1 MKKTASFLVAV
12 AALNLPLSHLAAS
25 RDAHQGF
32 LNLTALK
39 ALNFSTLNAA
49 EVVLDKVEVSA
60 DANAT
65 KEPGKLTR
73 ADMDMI
79 TSKNHGITDLLK
91 GNPNV
96 AFSAKNAKSV
106 RAGELAPQDISI
118 NGASYY
124 QNNFTLDGASI
135 NNDLDP
141 KKRTWNNHNNIWSDS
156 TIGSQAMSVDTDLL
170 GSVEVLDSA
179 VSARYGGFQG
189 GAVNAKTRDP
199 KSGFHGVLSYSYTG
213 GDWSKIYKDASAEQ
227 RYDDGDLADMS
238 DFKKRRYRV
247 GAEGYLTRNFGLL
260 LDYSRHRSVI
270 ENHYN
275 KKQINQNL
283 YSFPNDRQ
291 TNDNL
296 FVKGVWGVSDK
307 FTLKPS
313 FLYSRLDNYTS
324 AKRYLDSQLT
334 LKYGGYVATLEAQ
347 ADLEAVFLEQT
358 LSYSASQNSRD
369 YEHDTEYYGYKP
381 SNVKNWGTNP
391 SPNFGSG
398 IGGLNDFEQR
408 QNKLAYKFDASVKEF
423 EALGASHLV
432 KSGFEIARQ
441 SGSYEIPRT
450 RVSYG
455 TPKPLMSGTCIAG
468 DKTCVIDDSFAFQ
481 GAVGQYLS
489 KKTYYYA
496 VKTKAT
502 QTNLAFYLEDEMR
515 FGAFKFRPGLRIERN
530 GDNNDVN
537 LAPRLLAEYEFA
549 DKNFIGLGLNR
560 YYGRNFFAYKM
571 YNGVYRMYETCE
583 RSSYGGAYTC
593 GGLANNRRPIRELK
607 TPYDDEFSAYYRGD
621 VGNARLNLKYVRRQ
635 GRDEVAMK
643 YVREPLSG
651 YGNGYSIFTN
661 EGQSKRDI
669 VTLSAANIAP
679 IEIWG
684 VKNDFE
690 GSLSFTK
697 QSRSFEDYEDDE
709 MNDDVSYN
717 GKTIKK
723 SELPV
728 VDYHV
733 PFSAKFRHSA
743 KFSGFSVSNFINY
756 TSKTDALLGG
766 WNRTRGMYVYERQKL
781 PSYATWDMRI
791 GYERRLAGDF
801 RAFVNLDINNLLNK
815 KFIASNEGNYYEYGL
830 GRNFWLEAGMK
841 W

>member
-1 MKKTASFLVAV
+1 
-12 AALNLPLSHLAAS
+12 
-25 RDAHQGF
+25 
-32 LNLTALK
+32 
-39 ALNFSTLNAA
+39 
-49 EVVLDKVEVSA
+49 
-60 DANAT
+60 
-65 KEPGKLTR
+65 
-73 ADMDMI
+73 
-79 TSKNHGITDLLK
+79 
-91 GNPNV
+91 
-96 AFSAKNAKSV
+96 
-106 RAGELAPQDISI
+106 
-118 NGASYY
+118 
-124 QNNFTLDGASI
+124 
-135 NNDLDP
+135 
-141 KKRTWNNHNNIWSDS
+141 
-156 TIGSQAMSVDTDLL
+156 MSVDTDLL

-227 RYDDGDLADMS
+227 RYDDGNLADMS

-247 GAEGYLTRNFGLL
+247 GAEGYLTQNFGLL

-347 ADLEAVFLEQT
+347 ADLKGVFLEQT

-369 YEHDTEYYGYKP
+369 YEHDTEYYVYKP
-381 SNVKNWGTNP
+381 SNVKNWST
-391 SPNFGSG
+391 SGSAG
-398 IGGLNDFEQR
+398 IGGYNDFTQK
-408 QNKLAYKFDASVKEF
+408 QNTLSYKFDASMKEF
-423 EALGASHLV
+423 DAFSAVHLI
-432 KSGFEIARQ
+432 KSGFELTRQ
-441 SGSYEIPRT
+441 IGGYEIPKT
-450 RVSYG
+450 YVHNSASKSLTG
-455 TPKPLMSGTCIAG
+455 ACEPG
-468 DKTCVIDDSFAFQ
+468 DKTCVIDDSFASQ

-489 KKTYYYA
+489 RKIYYYA

-502 QTNLAFYLEDEMR
+502 QTDLALYLEDEMR

-549 DKNFIGLGLNR
+549 DKNFVGLGLNR

-571 YNGVYRMYETCE
+571 YNGIYKMSKTCT
-583 RSSYGGAYTC
+583 RGSYGAPYVC
-593 GGLANNRRPIRELK
+593 GDYDSDRYPIRELK

-643 YVREPLSG
+643 YVREPLPG
-651 YGNGYSIFTN
+651 YGNEYSIFTN

-669 VTLSAANIAP
+669 VTLSAVNIAP

-697 QSRSFEDYEDDE
+697 QSRSFTDYEDYK

-733 PFSAKFRHSA
+733 PFTAKFRHSA

-766 WNRTRGMYVYERQKL
+766 WNRTRRMYVYERQKL
-781 PSYATWDMRI
+781 PAYATWDMRI

-830 GRNFWLEAGMK
+830 GRNFWLEAGVK

>member
-1 MKKTASFLVAV
+1 M
-12 AALNLPLSHLAAS
+12 
-25 RDAHQGF
+25 
-32 LNLTALK
+32 
-39 ALNFSTLNAA
+39 
-49 EVVLDKVEVSA
+49 
-60 DANAT
+60 
-65 KEPGKLTR
+65 
-73 ADMDMI
+73 
-79 TSKNHGITDLLK
+79 
-91 GNPNV
+91 
-96 AFSAKNAKSV
+96 
-106 RAGELAPQDISI
+106 
-118 NGASYY
+118 
-124 QNNFTLDGASI
+124 
-135 NNDLDP
+135 
-141 KKRTWNNHNNIWSDS
+141 
-156 TIGSQAMSVDTDLL
+156 
-170 GSVEVLDSA
+170 
-179 VSARYGGFQG
+179 
-189 GAVNAKTRDP
+189 
-199 KSGFHGVLSYSYTG
+199 
-213 GDWSKIYKDASAEQ
+213 
-227 RYDDGDLADMS
+227 
-238 DFKKRRYRV
+238 
-247 GAEGYLTRNFGLL
+247 
-260 LDYSRHRSVI
+260 
-270 ENHYN
+270 
-275 KKQINQNL
+275 
-283 YSFPNDRQ
+283 
-291 TNDNL
+291 
-296 FVKGVWGVSDK
+296 SDK

-324 AKRYLDSQLT
+324 VKRYLDSQLT

-347 ADLEAVFLEQT
+347 ADLEGVFLEQT

-369 YEHDTEYYGYKP
+369 YEHDTEYYIYKS
-381 SNVKNWGTNP
+381 SNVKNWST
-391 SPNFGSG
+391 SGSAG
-398 IGGLNDFEQR
+398 IGGYNDFTQK
-408 QNKLAYKFDASVKEF
+408 QNTLSYKFDASMKEF
-423 EALGASHLV
+423 DAFSAVHLI
-432 KSGFEIARQ
+432 KSGFELTRQ
-441 SGSYEIPRT
+441 IGGYEIPKT
-450 RVSYG
+450 YVHNSA
-455 TPKPLMSGTCIAG
+455 PKSLTGACEPG
-468 DKTCVIDDSFAFQ
+468 DKTCVIDDSFASQ

-489 KKTYYYA
+489 KKIYYYA

-502 QTNLAFYLEDEMR
+502 QTNLALYLEDEMR

-549 DKNFIGLGLNR
+549 DKNFVGLGLNR

-571 YNGVYRMYETCE
+571 YNGIYKMNKTCT
-583 RSSYGGAYTC
+583 RGSYGAPYVC
-593 GGLANNRRPIRELK
+593 GDYDRDRYPIRELK

-635 GRDEVAMK
+635 GRDEVATK

-697 QSRSFEDYEDDE
+697 QSRSFTDYEDDE

-733 PFSAKFRHSA
+733 PFTAKFRHSA
-743 KFSGFSVSNFINY
+743 KFGGFSVSNFINY

-781 PSYATWDMRI
+781 PAYATWDMRI

>member
-1 MKKTASFLVAV
+1 
-12 AALNLPLSHLAAS
+12 
-25 RDAHQGF
+25 
-32 LNLTALK
+32 
-39 ALNFSTLNAA
+39 
-49 EVVLDKVEVSA
+49 
-60 DANAT
+60 
-65 KEPGKLTR
+65 
-73 ADMDMI
+73 
-79 TSKNHGITDLLK
+79 
-91 GNPNV
+91 
-96 AFSAKNAKSV
+96 
-106 RAGELAPQDISI
+106 
-118 NGASYY
+118 
-124 QNNFTLDGASI
+124 
-135 NNDLDP
+135 
-141 KKRTWNNHNNIWSDS
+141 
-156 TIGSQAMSVDTDLL
+156 
-170 GSVEVLDSA
+170 
-179 VSARYGGFQG
+179 
-189 GAVNAKTRDP
+189 
-199 KSGFHGVLSYSYTG
+199 
-213 GDWSKIYKDASAEQ
+213 
-227 RYDDGDLADMS
+227 MS

-247 GAEGYLTRNFGLL
+247 GAEGYLTQNFGLL

-275 KKQINQNL
+275 KKQIKQNL

-347 ADLEAVFLEQT
+347 ADLKGVFLEQT

-369 YEHDTEYYGYKP
+369 YEHDTEYYVYKP
-381 SNVKNWGTNP
+381 SNVKNWST
-391 SPNFGSG
+391 SGSAG
-398 IGGLNDFEQR
+398 IGGYNDFTQK
-408 QNKLAYKFDASVKEF
+408 QNTLSYKFDASMKEF
-423 EALGASHLV
+423 DAFSAVHLI
-432 KSGFEIARQ
+432 KSGFELTRQ
-441 SGSYEIPRT
+441 IGGYEIPKT
-450 RVSYG
+450 YVHNSI
-455 TPKPLMSGTCIAG
+455 PKSLTGACEPG
-468 DKTCVIDDSFAFQ
+468 DKTCVIDDSFASQ

-489 KKTYYYA
+489 KKIYYYA

-502 QTNLAFYLEDEMR
+502 QTNLALYLEDEMR

-549 DKNFIGLGLNR
+549 DKNFVGLGLNR

-571 YNGVYRMYETCE
+571 YNGIYKMSKTCT
-583 RSSYGGAYTC
+583 RGSYGAPYVC
-593 GGLANNRRPIRELK
+593 GDYDSDRYPIRGLK

-643 YVREPLSG
+643 YVREPLPG
-651 YGNGYSIFTN
+651 YGNGYYIFTN

-669 VTLSAANIAP
+669 VTLSAVNIAP

-697 QSRSFEDYEDDE
+697 QSRSFTDYEDYE

-733 PFSAKFRHSA
+733 PFTAKFRHSA

-781 PSYATWDMRI
+781 PAYATWDMRI

-830 GRNFWLEAGMK
+830 GRNFWLEAGVK

>member
-1 MKKTASFLVAV
+1 
-12 AALNLPLSHLAAS
+12 
-25 RDAHQGF
+25 
-32 LNLTALK
+32 
-39 ALNFSTLNAA
+39 
-49 EVVLDKVEVSA
+49 
-60 DANAT
+60 
-65 KEPGKLTR
+65 
-73 ADMDMI
+73 
-79 TSKNHGITDLLK
+79 
-91 GNPNV
+91 
-96 AFSAKNAKSV
+96 
-106 RAGELAPQDISI
+106 
-118 NGASYY
+118 
-124 QNNFTLDGASI
+124 
-135 NNDLDP
+135 
-141 KKRTWNNHNNIWSDS
+141 
-156 TIGSQAMSVDTDLL
+156 
-170 GSVEVLDSA
+170 
-179 VSARYGGFQG
+179 
-189 GAVNAKTRDP
+189 
-199 KSGFHGVLSYSYTG
+199 
-213 GDWSKIYKDASAEQ
+213 
-227 RYDDGDLADMS
+227 MS

-247 GAEGYLTRNFGLL
+247 GAEGYLTQNFGLL

-275 KKQINQNL
+275 KKQIKQNL

-347 ADLEAVFLEQT
+347 ADLKGVFLEQT

-369 YEHDTEYYGYKP
+369 YEHDTEYYVYKP
-381 SNVKNWGTNP
+381 SNVKNWST
-391 SPNFGSG
+391 SGSAG
-398 IGGLNDFEQR
+398 IGGYNDFTQK
-408 QNKLAYKFDASVKEF
+408 QNTLSYKFDASMKEF
-423 EALGASHLV
+423 DAFSAVHLI
-432 KSGFEIARQ
+432 KSGFELTRQ
-441 SGSYEIPRT
+441 IGGYEIPKT
-450 RVSYG
+450 YVHNSI
-455 TPKPLMSGTCIAG
+455 PKSLTGACEPG
-468 DKTCVIDDSFAFQ
+468 DKTCVIDDSFASQ

-489 KKTYYYA
+489 KKIYYYA

-502 QTNLAFYLEDEMR
+502 QTNLALYLEDEMR

-549 DKNFIGLGLNR
+549 DKNFVGLGLNR

-571 YNGVYRMYETCE
+571 YNGIYKMNKTCT
-583 RSSYGGAYTC
+583 RGSYGAPYVC
-593 GGLANNRRPIRELK
+593 GDYDSDRYPIRGLK

-643 YVREPLSG
+643 YVREPLPG
-651 YGNGYSIFTN
+651 YGNGYYIFTN

-669 VTLSAANIAP
+669 VTLSAVNIAP

-697 QSRSFEDYEDDE
+697 QSRSFTDYEDDE

-781 PSYATWDMRI
+781 PAYATWDMRI

>member
-1 MKKTASFLVAV
+1 MKKMASLLVAA
-12 AALNLPLSHLAAS
+12 AALNLPLSHLVAS

-49 EVVLDKVEVSA
+49 DVVLDKVEVSA
-60 DANAT
+60 DANVT

-73 ADMDMI
+73 ADMDLI

-106 RAGELAPQDISI
+106 RAGDLAPQDISI

-141 KKRTWNNHNNIWSDS
+141 KKRTRNNHNNIWSDS

-227 RYDDGDLADMS
+227 RYDDGNLADMS

-247 GAEGYLTRNFGLL
+247 GAEGYLTQNFGLL

-347 ADLEAVFLEQT
+347 ADLEGVFLEQT

-369 YEHDTEYYGYKP
+369 YEHDTEYYTYKS
-381 SNVKNWGTNP
+381 SNVKNWST
-391 SPNFGSG
+391 SGSAG
-398 IGGLNDFEQR
+398 IGGYNDFTQK
-408 QNKLAYKFDASVKEF
+408 QNTLSYKFDASMKEF
-423 EALGASHLV
+423 DAFSAVHLI
-432 KSGFEIARQ
+432 KSGFELTRQ
-441 SGSYEIPRT
+441 IGGYEIPKT
-450 RVSYG
+450 YVHNSI
-455 TPKPLMSGTCIAG
+455 PKSLTGACEPG
-468 DKTCVIDDSFAFQ
+468 DKTCVIDDSFASQ

-489 KKTYYYA
+489 KKIYYYA

-502 QTNLAFYLEDEMR
+502 QTNLALYLEDEMR

-549 DKNFIGLGLNR
+549 DKNFVGLVLNR

-571 YNGVYRMYETCE
+571 YNGIYKMSKTCT
-583 RSSYGGAYTC
+583 RGSYGAPYVC
-593 GGLANNRRPIRELK
+593 GDYDSDRYPIRELK

-643 YVREPLSG
+643 YVREPLPG
-651 YGNGYSIFTN
+651 YGNEYSIFTN

-669 VTLSAANIAP
+669 VTLSAVNIAP

-697 QSRSFEDYEDDE
+697 QSRSFDDYEDE
-709 MNDDVSYN
+709 GMNDDVSYN
-717 GKTIKK
+717 GKIIKK

-766 WNRTRGMYVYERQKL
+766 WNRTRRMYVYERQKL
-781 PSYATWDMRI
+781 PHT
-791 GYERRLAGDF
+791 RRGIC
-801 RAFVNLDINNLLNK
+801 V
-815 KFIASNEGNYYEYGL
+815 
-830 GRNFWLEAGMK
+830 
-841 W
+841 

>member
-1 MKKTASFLVAV
+1 MT
-12 AALNLPLSHLAAS
+12 
-25 RDAHQGF
+25 Q
-32 LNLTALK
+32 
-39 ALNFSTLNAA
+39 
-49 EVVLDKVEVSA
+49 
-60 DANAT
+60 
-65 KEPGKLTR
+65 
-73 ADMDMI
+73 
-79 TSKNHGITDLLK
+79 
-91 GNPNV
+91 
-96 AFSAKNAKSV
+96 
-106 RAGELAPQDISI
+106 
-118 NGASYY
+118 
-124 QNNFTLDGASI
+124 
-135 NNDLDP
+135 
-141 KKRTWNNHNNIWSDS
+141 
-156 TIGSQAMSVDTDLL
+156 
-170 GSVEVLDSA
+170 
-179 VSARYGGFQG
+179 
-189 GAVNAKTRDP
+189 
-199 KSGFHGVLSYSYTG
+199 
-213 GDWSKIYKDASAEQ
+213 
-227 RYDDGDLADMS
+227 
-238 DFKKRRYRV
+238 
-247 GAEGYLTRNFGLL
+247 NFGLL

-275 KKQINQNL
+275 KKQIKQNL

-347 ADLEAVFLEQT
+347 ADLKGVFLEQT

-369 YEHDTEYYGYKP
+369 YEHDTEYYVYKP
-381 SNVKNWGTNP
+381 SNVKNWST
-391 SPNFGSG
+391 SGSAG
-398 IGGLNDFEQR
+398 IGGYNDFTQK
-408 QNKLAYKFDASVKEF
+408 QNTLSYKFDASMKEF
-423 EALGASHLV
+423 DAFSAVHLI
-432 KSGFEIARQ
+432 KSGFELTRQ
-441 SGSYEIPRT
+441 IGGYEIPKT
-450 RVSYG
+450 YVHNSI
-455 TPKPLMSGTCIAG
+455 PKSLTGACEPG
-468 DKTCVIDDSFAFQ
+468 DKTCVIDDSFASQ

-489 KKTYYYA
+489 KKIYYYA

-502 QTNLAFYLEDEMR
+502 QTNLALYLEDEMR

-549 DKNFIGLGLNR
+549 DKNFVGLGLNR

-571 YNGVYRMYETCE
+571 YNGIYKMSKTCT
-583 RSSYGGAYTC
+583 RGSYGAPYVC
-593 GGLANNRRPIRELK
+593 GDYDSDRYPIRGLK

-643 YVREPLSG
+643 YVREPLPG
-651 YGNGYSIFTN
+651 YGNGYYIFTN

-669 VTLSAANIAP
+669 VTLSAVNIAP

-697 QSRSFEDYEDDE
+697 QSRSFTDYEDYE

-781 PSYATWDMRI
+781 PAYATWDMRI

-830 GRNFWLEAGMK
+830 GRNFWLEAGVK

>member
-1 MKKTASFLVAV
+1 
-12 AALNLPLSHLAAS
+12 
-25 RDAHQGF
+25 
-32 LNLTALK
+32 
-39 ALNFSTLNAA
+39 
-49 EVVLDKVEVSA
+49 
-60 DANAT
+60 
-65 KEPGKLTR
+65 
-73 ADMDMI
+73 
-79 TSKNHGITDLLK
+79 
-91 GNPNV
+91 
-96 AFSAKNAKSV
+96 
-106 RAGELAPQDISI
+106 
-118 NGASYY
+118 
-124 QNNFTLDGASI
+124 
-135 NNDLDP
+135 
-141 KKRTWNNHNNIWSDS
+141 
-156 TIGSQAMSVDTDLL
+156 
-170 GSVEVLDSA
+170 
-179 VSARYGGFQG
+179 
-189 GAVNAKTRDP
+189 
-199 KSGFHGVLSYSYTG
+199 
-213 GDWSKIYKDASAEQ
+213 
-227 RYDDGDLADMS
+227 MS

-247 GAEGYLTRNFGLL
+247 GAEGYLTQNFGLL

-275 KKQINQNL
+275 KKQIKQNL

-347 ADLEAVFLEQT
+347 ADLKGVFLEQT

-369 YEHDTEYYGYKP
+369 YEHDTEYYVYKP
-381 SNVKNWGTNP
+381 SNVKNWST
-391 SPNFGSG
+391 SGSAG
-398 IGGLNDFEQR
+398 IGGYNDFTQK
-408 QNKLAYKFDASVKEF
+408 QNTLSYKFDASMKEF
-423 EALGASHLV
+423 DAFSAVHLI
-432 KSGFEIARQ
+432 KSGFELTRQ
-441 SGSYEIPRT
+441 IGGYEIPKT
-450 RVSYG
+450 YVHNSI
-455 TPKPLMSGTCIAG
+455 PKSLTGACEPG
-468 DKTCVIDDSFAFQ
+468 DKTCVIDDSFASQ

-489 KKTYYYA
+489 KKIYYYA

-502 QTNLAFYLEDEMR
+502 QTNLALYLEDEMR

-549 DKNFIGLGLNR
+549 DKNFVGLGLNR

-571 YNGVYRMYETCE
+571 YNGIYKMSKTCT
-583 RSSYGGAYTC
+583 RGSYGAPYVC
-593 GGLANNRRPIRELK
+593 GDYDSDRYPIRGLK

-643 YVREPLSG
+643 YVREPLPG
-651 YGNGYSIFTN
+651 YGNGYYIFTN

-669 VTLSAANIAP
+669 VTLSAVNIAP

-697 QSRSFEDYEDDE
+697 QSRSFTDYEDYE

-781 PSYATWDMRI
+781 PAYATWDMRI

-830 GRNFWLEAGMK
+830 GRNFWLEAGVK

>member
-1 MKKTASFLVAV
+1 MKKTASILVTV
-12 AALNLPLSHLAAS
+12 AALNLPLSHWAAS
-25 RDAHQGF
+25 RDANQDSV
-32 LNLTALK
+32 NLTALK

-60 DANAT
+60 DANTT

-73 ADMDMI
+73 ADMDLI

-96 AFSAKNAKSV
+96 AFSTKNAKSV

-124 QNNFTLDGASI
+124 QNNFILDGASI

-141 KKRTWNNHNNIWSDS
+141 KKRTRNNHNNIWSDS

-199 KSGFHGVLSYSYTG
+199 RSGFHGVLSYSYTG
-213 GDWSKIYKDASAEQ
+213 GDWSKIYKDASAAQ

-247 GAEGYLTRNFGLL
+247 GAEGYLTQNFGLL

-347 ADLEAVFLEQT
+347 ADLEGVFLEQT

-369 YEHDTEYYGYKP
+369 YEHDTEYYSYKP
-381 SNVKNWGTNP
+381 SNVKNWST
-391 SPNFGSG
+391 SGSAG
-398 IGGLNDFEQR
+398 IGGYNDFTQK
-408 QNKLAYKFDASVKEF
+408 QNTLSYKFDASMKEF
-423 EALGASHLV
+423 DAFSAVHLI
-432 KSGFEIARQ
+432 KSGFELTRQ
-441 SGSYEIPRT
+441 IGGYEIPKT
-450 RVSYG
+450 YVHNSA
-455 TPKPLMSGTCIAG
+455 PKSLTGACEPG
-468 DKTCVIDDSFAFQ
+468 DKTCVIDDSFASQ

-489 KKTYYYA
+489 KKIYYYA

-502 QTNLAFYLEDEMR
+502 QTNLALYLEDEMR

-549 DKNFIGLGLNR
+549 DKNFVGLGLNR

-571 YNGVYRMYETCE
+571 YNGIYKMNKTCT
-583 RSSYGGAYTC
+583 RGSYGAPYVC
-593 GGLANNRRPIRELK
+593 GDYDRDRYPIRELK

-661 EGQSKRDI
+661 EGRSKRDI
-669 VTLSAANIAP
+669 VTLSAVNIAP

-717 GKTIKK
+717 GKIIKK

-728 VDYHV
+728 VDYHA

-766 WNRTRGMYVYERQKL
+766 WNGTRRMYVYERQKL
-781 PSYATWDMRI
+781 PAYATWDMRI

-830 GRNFWLEAGMK
+830 GRNFWLEAGVK

>member
-1 MKKTASFLVAV
+1 M
-12 AALNLPLSHLAAS
+12 
-25 RDAHQGF
+25 
-32 LNLTALK
+32 
-39 ALNFSTLNAA
+39 
-49 EVVLDKVEVSA
+49 
-60 DANAT
+60 
-65 KEPGKLTR
+65 
-73 ADMDMI
+73 
-79 TSKNHGITDLLK
+79 
-91 GNPNV
+91 
-96 AFSAKNAKSV
+96 
-106 RAGELAPQDISI
+106 
-118 NGASYY
+118 
-124 QNNFTLDGASI
+124 
-135 NNDLDP
+135 
-141 KKRTWNNHNNIWSDS
+141 
-156 TIGSQAMSVDTDLL
+156 
-170 GSVEVLDSA
+170 
-179 VSARYGGFQG
+179 
-189 GAVNAKTRDP
+189 
-199 KSGFHGVLSYSYTG
+199 
-213 GDWSKIYKDASAEQ
+213 
-227 RYDDGDLADMS
+227 
-238 DFKKRRYRV
+238 
-247 GAEGYLTRNFGLL
+247 
-260 LDYSRHRSVI
+260 
-270 ENHYN
+270 
-275 KKQINQNL
+275 
-283 YSFPNDRQ
+283 
-291 TNDNL
+291 
-296 FVKGVWGVSDK
+296 SDK

-347 ADLEAVFLEQT
+347 ADLEGVFLEQT

-369 YEHDTEYYGYKP
+369 YEHDTEYYSYKS
-381 SNVKNWGTNP
+381 SNVKNWST
-391 SPNFGSG
+391 SGSAG
-398 IGGLNDFEQR
+398 IGGYNDFTQK
-408 QNKLAYKFDASVKEF
+408 QNTLSYKFDASMKEF
-423 EALGASHLV
+423 DAFSAVHLI
-432 KSGFEIARQ
+432 KSGFELTRQ
-441 SGSYEIPRT
+441 IGGYEIPKT
-450 RVSYG
+450 YVHNSV
-455 TPKPLMSGTCIAG
+455 PKSLTGACEPG
-468 DKTCVIDDSFAFQ
+468 DKTCVIDDSFASQ

-489 KKTYYYA
+489 KKIYYYA

-502 QTNLAFYLEDEMR
+502 QTNLALYLEDEMR

-530 GDNNDVN
+530 GDNSDVN

-549 DKNFIGLGLNR
+549 DKNFVGLGLNR

-571 YNGVYRMYETCE
+571 YNGIYKMNKTCT
-583 RSSYGGAYTC
+583 RGSYGAPYVC
-593 GGLANNRRPIRELK
+593 GDYDRDRYPIRELK

-661 EGQSKRDI
+661 EGRSKRDI
-669 VTLSAANIAP
+669 VTLSAVNIAP

-697 QSRSFEDYEDDE
+697 QSRSFTDYEDYE

-728 VDYHV
+728 VDYHA

-766 WNRTRGMYVYERQKL
+766 WNGTRRMYVYERQKL
-781 PSYATWDMRI
+781 PAYATWDMRI

-830 GRNFWLEAGMK
+830 GRNFWLEAGVK

>member
-1 MKKTASFLVAV
+1 MKKTASFLVAA
-12 AALNLPLSHLAAS
+12 AALNLPLSHWAAS
-25 RDAHQGF
+25 RDANQDSV
-32 LNLTALK
+32 NLTALK
-39 ALNFSTLNAA
+39 ALNFSTLNAS

-73 ADMDMI
+73 ADMDLI

-141 KKRTWNNHNNIWSDS
+141 KKRTRNNHNNIWSDS

-199 KSGFHGVLSYSYTG
+199 RSGFHGVLSYSYTG

-227 RYDDGDLADMS
+227 RYDDGNLADMS

-247 GAEGYLTRNFGLL
+247 GAEGYLTQNFGLL

-334 LKYGGYVATLEAQ
+334 LKYGGYVAALEAQ
-347 ADLEAVFLEQT
+347 ADLEGVFLEQT

-369 YEHDTEYYGYKP
+369 YEHDTEYYIYKS
-381 SNVKNWGTNP
+381 SNVKNWST
-391 SPNFGSG
+391 SGSAG
-398 IGGLNDFEQR
+398 IGGYNDFTQK
-408 QNKLAYKFDASVKEF
+408 QNTLSYKFDASMKEF
-423 EALGASHLV
+423 DAFSAVHLI
-432 KSGFEIARQ
+432 KSGFELTRQ
-441 SGSYEIPRT
+441 IGGYEIPKT
-450 RVSYG
+450 YVHNSA
-455 TPKPLMSGTCIAG
+455 PKSLTGACEPG
-468 DKTCVIDDSFAFQ
+468 DKTCVIDDSFASQ

-489 KKTYYYA
+489 KKIYYYA

-502 QTNLAFYLEDEMR
+502 QTNLALYLEDEMR

-549 DKNFIGLGLNR
+549 DKNFVGLGLNR

-571 YNGVYRMYETCE
+571 YNGIYKMNKTCT
-583 RSSYGGAYTC
+583 RGSYGAPYVC
-593 GGLANNRRPIRELK
+593 GDYDRDRYPIRELK

-643 YVREPLSG
+643 YVREPLPG

-733 PFSAKFRHSA
+733 PFTAKFRHSA

-766 WNRTRGMYVYERQKL
+766 WNSTRRMYVYERQKL

>member
-1 MKKTASFLVAV
+1 
-12 AALNLPLSHLAAS
+12 
-25 RDAHQGF
+25 
-32 LNLTALK
+32 
-39 ALNFSTLNAA
+39 
-49 EVVLDKVEVSA
+49 
-60 DANAT
+60 
-65 KEPGKLTR
+65 
-73 ADMDMI
+73 
-79 TSKNHGITDLLK
+79 
-91 GNPNV
+91 
-96 AFSAKNAKSV
+96 
-106 RAGELAPQDISI
+106 
-118 NGASYY
+118 
-124 QNNFTLDGASI
+124 
-135 NNDLDP
+135 
-141 KKRTWNNHNNIWSDS
+141 
-156 TIGSQAMSVDTDLL
+156 
-170 GSVEVLDSA
+170 
-179 VSARYGGFQG
+179 
-189 GAVNAKTRDP
+189 
-199 KSGFHGVLSYSYTG
+199 
-213 GDWSKIYKDASAEQ
+213 
-227 RYDDGDLADMS
+227 MS

-247 GAEGYLTRNFGLL
+247 GAEGYLTQNFGLL

-275 KKQINQNL
+275 KKQIKQNL

-347 ADLEAVFLEQT
+347 ADLEGVFLEQT

-369 YEHDTEYYGYKP
+369 YEHDTEYYSYKP
-381 SNVKNWGTNP
+381 SNVKNWST
-391 SPNFGSG
+391 SGSAG
-398 IGGLNDFEQR
+398 IGGYNDFTQK
-408 QNKLAYKFDASVKEF
+408 QNTLSYKFDASMKEF
-423 EALGASHLV
+423 DAFSAVHLI
-432 KSGFEIARQ
+432 KSGFELTRQ
-441 SGSYEIPRT
+441 IGGYEIPKT
-450 RVSYG
+450 YVHNSV
-455 TPKPLMSGTCIAG
+455 PKSLTGACEPG
-468 DKTCVIDDSFAFQ
+468 DKTCVIDDSFASQ

-489 KKTYYYA
+489 KKIYYYA

-502 QTNLAFYLEDEMR
+502 QINLALYLEDEMR

-549 DKNFIGLGLNR
+549 DKNFVGLGLNR

-571 YNGVYRMYETCE
+571 YNGIYKMNKTCT
-583 RSSYGGAYTC
+583 RGSYGAPYVC
-593 GGLANNRRPIRELK
+593 GDYDRDRYPIRELK

-643 YVREPLSG
+643 YVREPLAG

-728 VDYHV
+728 VDYHA
-733 PFSAKFRHSA
+733 PFTAKFRHSA

-766 WNRTRGMYVYERQKL
+766 WNGTRRMYVYERQKL
-781 PSYATWDMRI
+781 PAYATWDMRI

-830 GRNFWLEAGMK
+830 GRNFWLEAGVK

>member
-1 MKKTASFLVAV
+1 MKKTASLFVAV

-25 RDAHQGF
+25 RDAHQGS

-39 ALNFSTLNAA
+39 ALNLSTLNAA

-73 ADMDMI
+73 ADMDLI

-141 KKRTWNNHNNIWSDS
+141 KKRTRNNHNNIWSDS

-247 GAEGYLTRNFGLL
+247 GAEGYLTQNFGLL

-347 ADLEAVFLEQT
+347 ADLEGVFLEQT

-369 YEHDTEYYGYKP
+369 YEHDTEYYTYKS
-381 SNVKNWGTNP
+381 SNVKNWST
-391 SPNFGSG
+391 SGSAG
-398 IGGLNDFEQR
+398 IGGYNDFTQK
-408 QNKLAYKFDASVKEF
+408 QNTLSYKFDASMKEF
-423 EALGASHLV
+423 DAFSAVHLI
-432 KSGFEIARQ
+432 KSGFELTRQ
-441 SGSYEIPRT
+441 IGGYEIPKT
-450 RVSYG
+450 YVHNSI
-455 TPKPLMSGTCIAG
+455 PKSLTGACEPG
-468 DKTCVIDDSFAFQ
+468 DKTCVIDDSFASQ

-489 KKTYYYA
+489 KKIYYYA

-502 QTNLAFYLEDEMR
+502 QTNLALYLEDEMR

-549 DKNFIGLGLNR
+549 DKNFVGLGLNR

-571 YNGVYRMYETCE
+571 YNGIYKMSKTCT
-583 RSSYGGAYTC
+583 RGSYGAPYVC
-593 GGLANNRRPIRELK
+593 GDYDSDRYPIRGLK

-643 YVREPLSG
+643 YVREPLAG

-697 QSRSFEDYEDDE
+697 QSRSFMDYE
-709 MNDDVSYN
+709 
-717 GKTIKK
+717 
-723 SELPV
+723 
-728 VDYHV
+728 
-733 PFSAKFRHSA
+733 
-743 KFSGFSVSNFINY
+743 
-756 TSKTDALLGG
+756 
-766 WNRTRGMYVYERQKL
+766 
-781 PSYATWDMRI
+781 
-791 GYERRLAGDF
+791 ERRD
-801 RAFVNLDINNLLNK
+801 
-815 KFIASNEGNYYEYGL
+815 E
-830 GRNFWLEAGMK
+830 
-841 W
+841 

>member
-1 MKKTASFLVAV
+1 MKKTASLLVAA
-12 AALNLPLSHLAAS
+12 AALNLPLSHWATS
-25 RDAHQGF
+25 RDANQDSV
-32 LNLTALK
+32 NLTALK
-39 ALNFSTLNAA
+39 VLNFSTLNAA

-73 ADMDMI
+73 ADMDLI
-79 TSKNHGITDLLK
+79 TSKNHGITELLK

-106 RAGELAPQDISI
+106 RAGDLAPQDISI

-141 KKRTWNNHNNIWSDS
+141 IKRTRNNHNSIWSDS
-156 TIGSQAMSVDTDLL
+156 TIGSQAMSVDADLL

-227 RYDDGDLADMS
+227 RYDDGNLADMS

-347 ADLEAVFLEQT
+347 ADLEGVFLEQT

-369 YEHDTEYYGYKP
+369 YEHDTEYYSYKS
-381 SNVKNWGTNP
+381 SNVKNWST
-391 SPNFGSG
+391 SGSAG
-398 IGGLNDFEQR
+398 IGGYNDFTQK
-408 QNKLAYKFDASVKEF
+408 QNTLSYKFDASMKEF
-423 EALGASHLV
+423 DAFSAVHLI
-432 KSGFEIARQ
+432 KSGFELTRQ
-441 SGSYEIPRT
+441 IGGYEIPKT
-450 RVSYG
+450 YVHNSV
-455 TPKPLMSGTCIAG
+455 PKSLTGACEPG
-468 DKTCVIDDSFAFQ
+468 DKTCVIDDSFASQ

-489 KKTYYYA
+489 KKIYYYA

-502 QTNLAFYLEDEMR
+502 QTNLALYLEDEMR

-549 DKNFIGLGLNR
+549 DKNFVGLGLNR

-571 YNGVYRMYETCE
+571 YNGIYKMNKTCT
-583 RSSYGGAYTC
+583 RGSYGAPYVC
-593 GGLANNRRPIRELK
+593 GDYDRDRYPIRELK

-643 YVREPLSG
+643 YVREPLAG

-728 VDYHV
+728 VDYHA
-733 PFSAKFRHSA
+733 PFTAKFRHSA

-766 WNRTRGMYVYERQKL
+766 WNRTRGIYVYERQKL

>member
-1 MKKTASFLVAV
+1 M
-12 AALNLPLSHLAAS
+12 
-25 RDAHQGF
+25 
-32 LNLTALK
+32 
-39 ALNFSTLNAA
+39 
-49 EVVLDKVEVSA
+49 
-60 DANAT
+60 
-65 KEPGKLTR
+65 
-73 ADMDMI
+73 
-79 TSKNHGITDLLK
+79 
-91 GNPNV
+91 
-96 AFSAKNAKSV
+96 
-106 RAGELAPQDISI
+106 
-118 NGASYY
+118 
-124 QNNFTLDGASI
+124 
-135 NNDLDP
+135 
-141 KKRTWNNHNNIWSDS
+141 
-156 TIGSQAMSVDTDLL
+156 
-170 GSVEVLDSA
+170 
-179 VSARYGGFQG
+179 
-189 GAVNAKTRDP
+189 
-199 KSGFHGVLSYSYTG
+199 
-213 GDWSKIYKDASAEQ
+213 
-227 RYDDGDLADMS
+227 
-238 DFKKRRYRV
+238 
-247 GAEGYLTRNFGLL
+247 
-260 LDYSRHRSVI
+260 
-270 ENHYN
+270 
-275 KKQINQNL
+275 
-283 YSFPNDRQ
+283 
-291 TNDNL
+291 
-296 FVKGVWGVSDK
+296 SDK

-347 ADLEAVFLEQT
+347 ADLEGVFLEQT
-358 LSYSASQNSRD
+358 LSCSASQNSRD
-369 YEHDTEYYGYKP
+369 YEHDTEYYSYKP
-381 SNVKNWGTNP
+381 SNVKNWST
-391 SPNFGSG
+391 SGSAG
-398 IGGLNDFEQR
+398 IGGYNDFTQK
-408 QNKLAYKFDASVKEF
+408 QNTLSYKFDASMKEF
-423 EALGASHLV
+423 DAFSAVHLI
-432 KSGFEIARQ
+432 KSGFELTRQ
-441 SGSYEIPRT
+441 IGGYEIPKT
-450 RVSYG
+450 YVHNSV
-455 TPKPLMSGTCIAG
+455 PKSLTGACEPG
-468 DKTCVIDDSFAFQ
+468 DKTCVIDDSFASQ

-502 QTNLAFYLEDEMR
+502 QTNLALYLEDEMR

-635 GRDEVAMK
+635 GRDEVATK

-717 GKTIKK
+717 GKIIKK

-766 WNRTRGMYVYERQKL
+766 WNRTRGIYVYERQKL
-781 PSYATWDMRI
+781 PAYATWDMRM

-830 GRNFWLEAGMK
+830 GRNFWLEAGVK

>member
-1 MKKTASFLVAV
+1 MKKTASLLVAA
-12 AALNLPLSHLAAS
+12 AALNLPLSHWAAS
-25 RDAHQGF
+25 RNANQGS

-39 ALNFSTLNAA
+39 ALNFSTLNAS

-73 ADMDMI
+73 ADMDLI

-106 RAGELAPQDISI
+106 RAGDLAPQDISI

-141 KKRTWNNHNNIWSDS
+141 KKRTRNNHNNIWSDS

-213 GDWSKIYKDASAEQ
+213 GDWSKIYKDASAAQ
-227 RYDDGDLADMS
+227 RYDDGNLADMS

-247 GAEGYLTRNFGLL
+247 GAEGYLTQNFGLL

-347 ADLEAVFLEQT
+347 ADLEGVFLEQT

-369 YEHDTEYYGYKP
+369 YEHDTEYYSYKP
-381 SNVKNWGTNP
+381 SNVKNWST
-391 SPNFGSG
+391 SGSAG
-398 IGGLNDFEQR
+398 IGGYNDFTQK
-408 QNKLAYKFDASVKEF
+408 QNTLSYKFDASMKEF
-423 EALGASHLV
+423 DAFSAVHLI
-432 KSGFEIARQ
+432 KSGFELTRQ
-441 SGSYEIPRT
+441 IGGYEIPKT
-450 RVSYG
+450 YVHNSV
-455 TPKPLMSGTCIAG
+455 PKSLTGACEPG
-468 DKTCVIDDSFAFQ
+468 DKTCVIDDSFASQ

-489 KKTYYYA
+489 KKIYYYA

-502 QTNLAFYLEDEMR
+502 QINLALYLEDEMR

-549 DKNFIGLGLNR
+549 DKNFVGLGLNR

-571 YNGVYRMYETCE
+571 YNGIYKMNKTCT
-583 RSSYGGAYTC
+583 RGSYGAPYVC
-593 GGLANNRRPIRELK
+593 GDYDRDRYPIRELK

-643 YVREPLSG
+643 YVREPLAG

-697 QSRSFEDYEDDE
+697 QSKSFEDYEDYE

-766 WNRTRGMYVYERQKL
+766 WNGTRRMYVYERQKL
-781 PSYATWDMRI
+781 PAYATWDMRI

-830 GRNFWLEAGMK
+830 GRNFWLEAGVK

>member
-1 MKKTASFLVAV
+1 MKKTASLFVAV

-25 RDAHQGF
+25 RNAHQDS

-49 EVVLDKVEVSA
+49 EVMLDKVEVSA

-65 KEPGKLTR
+65 KKPGKLTR
-73 ADMDMI
+73 ADMDLI
-79 TSKNHGITDLLK
+79 TSKNHTITELLK
-91 GNPNV
+91 SNPNV
-96 AFSAKNAKSV
+96 SFNAKNNKGIN
-106 RAGELAPQDISI
+106 AGDIAPQDVSI

-141 KKRTWNNHNNIWSDS
+141 KKSTRNNHNNTWSDS

-170 GSVEVLDSA
+170 GSVEVLDSG
-179 VSARYGGFQG
+179 VSARYGSFQG
-189 GAVNAKTRDP
+189 GVVNAKTRDP
-199 KSGFHGVLSYSYTG
+199 RAGFHGVLGYSYTSG
-213 GDWSKIYKDASAEQ
+213 SWSKIFKDASIDTK
-227 RYDDGDLADMS
+227 YNDGELADMS
-238 DFKKRRYRV
+238 DFKKRRYRI
-247 GAEGYLTRNFGLL
+247 GLEGYVTSNFGLL
-260 LDYSRHRSVI
+260 FDYTRHRSVI

-275 KKQINQNL
+275 KKQINHSL
-283 YSFPNDRQ
+283 YSFPDDKQ
-291 TNDNL
+291 TNDNYY
-296 FVKGVWGVSDK
+296 VKGVIGVGERV
-307 FTLKPS
+307 TLKPS
-313 FLYSRLDNYTS
+313 FLYSTLTNHTS
-324 AKRYLDSQLT
+324 AKRYLNSQLD
-334 LKYGGYVATLEAQ
+334 LIYGGYVAMLEADI
-347 ADLEAVFLEQT
+347 DLDSVFLEQS
-358 LSYSASQNSRD
+358 LSFTSSQTTRD
-369 YEHDTEYYGYKP
+369 YEHDTEYYNYKI
-381 SNVKNWGTNP
+381 SNIKNWGISN
-391 SPNFGSG
+391 SG
-398 IGGLNDFEQR
+398 IGGYNDFIQR
-408 QNKLAYKFDASVKEF
+408 QKKLAYKFDASVQEF
-423 EALGASHLV
+423 DAFGALHNI
-432 KSGFEIARQ
+432 KSGFEITRQ
-441 SGSYEIPRT
+441 IGSYEIPHT
-450 RVSYG
+450 YVWNG
-455 TPKPLMSGTCIAG
+455 NPKALMSGTCEAG
-468 DKTCVIDDSFAFQ
+468 DKTCVIDDSFASQ

-496 VKTKAT
+496 VKTKAA
-502 QTNLAFYLEDEMR
+502 QTNLALYLEDEMR

-635 GRDEVAMK
+635 GRDEVATK
-643 YVREPLSG
+643 YVREPLTG

-697 QSRSFEDYEDDE
+697 QSRSFTDYEDDE

-733 PFSAKFRHSA
+733 PFTAKFRHSA

-781 PSYATWDMRI
+781 PAYATWDMRI

>member
-1 MKKTASFLVAV
+1 MKKTASLLVAA
-12 AALNLPLSHLAAS
+12 AALNLPLSHLAAI
-25 RDAHQGF
+25 RDAHRGF

-39 ALNFSTLNAA
+39 ALNLSTLNAS

-73 ADMDMI
+73 EDMDLI
-79 TSKNHGITDLLK
+79 TSKNHGITELLK

-106 RAGELAPQDISI
+106 RAGDLAPQDISI

-141 KKRTWNNHNNIWSDS
+141 KKSTRNNHNSIWSDS
-156 TIGSQAMSVDTDLL
+156 TIGSQAMSVDADLL
-170 GSVEVLDSA
+170 DSVEMLDSA

-199 KSGFHGVLSYSYTG
+199 RSGFHGVLSYSYTG

-227 RYDDGDLADMS
+227 RYDDGNLADMS

-247 GAEGYLTRNFGLL
+247 GAEGYLTQNFGLL

-347 ADLEAVFLEQT
+347 ADLEGVFLEQT

-369 YEHDTEYYGYKP
+369 YEHDTEYYSYKS
-381 SNVKNWGTNP
+381 SNVKNWST
-391 SPNFGSG
+391 SGSAG
-398 IGGLNDFEQR
+398 IGGYNDFTQK
-408 QNKLAYKFDASVKEF
+408 QNTLSYKFDASMKEF
-423 EALGASHLV
+423 DAFSAVHLI
-432 KSGFEIARQ
+432 KSGFELTRQ
-441 SGSYEIPRT
+441 IGGYEIPKT
-450 RVSYG
+450 YVHNSV
-455 TPKPLMSGTCIAG
+455 PKSLTGACEPG
-468 DKTCVIDDSFAFQ
+468 DKTCVIDDSFASQ

-489 KKTYYYA
+489 KKIYYYA

-502 QTNLAFYLEDEMR
+502 QTNLALYLEDEMR

-530 GDNNDVN
+530 GDNSDVN

-549 DKNFIGLGLNR
+549 DKNFVGLGLNR

-571 YNGVYRMYETCE
+571 YNGIYKMNKTCT
-583 RSSYGGAYTC
+583 RGSYGAPYVC
-593 GGLANNRRPIRELK
+593 GDYDRDRYPIRELK

-661 EGQSKRDI
+661 EGRSKRDI
-669 VTLSAANIAP
+669 VTLSAVNIAP

-697 QSRSFEDYEDDE
+697 QSRSFTDYEDYE

-728 VDYHV
+728 VDYHA

-766 WNRTRGMYVYERQKL
+766 WNGTRRMYVYERQKL
-781 PSYATWDMRI
+781 PAYATWDMRI

-830 GRNFWLEAGMK
+830 GRNFWLEAGVK

>member
-1 MKKTASFLVAV
+1 MKKTASFLVAI
-12 AALNLPLSHLAAS
+12 AALNLPLSHWTAS
-25 RDAHQGF
+25 RDANQDS

-73 ADMDMI
+73 ADMDLI

-141 KKRTWNNHNNIWSDS
+141 KKRTRNNHNNIWSDS

-213 GDWSKIYKDASAEQ
+213 GDWSKIYKDASAAQ
-227 RYDDGDLADMS
+227 RYDEGDLADMS

-247 GAEGYLTRNFGLL
+247 GAEGYLTQNFGLL

-283 YSFPNDRQ
+283 YSFPDDRQ

-347 ADLEAVFLEQT
+347 ADLE
-358 LSYSASQNSRD
+358 
-369 YEHDTEYYGYKP
+369 G
-381 SNVKNWGTNP
+381 
-391 SPNFGSG
+391 G
-398 IGGLNDFEQR
+398 I
-408 QNKLAYKFDASVKEF
+408 
-423 EALGASHLV
+423 
-432 KSGFEIARQ
+432 
-441 SGSYEIPRT
+441 
-450 RVSYG
+450 
-455 TPKPLMSGTCIAG
+455 
-468 DKTCVIDDSFAFQ
+468 
-481 GAVGQYLS
+481 
-489 KKTYYYA
+489 
-496 VKTKAT
+496 
-502 QTNLAFYLEDEMR
+502 
-515 FGAFKFRPGLRIERN
+515 
-530 GDNNDVN
+530 
-537 LAPRLLAEYEFA
+537 
-549 DKNFIGLGLNR
+549 
-560 YYGRNFFAYKM
+560 
-571 YNGVYRMYETCE
+571 
-583 RSSYGGAYTC
+583 
-593 GGLANNRRPIRELK
+593 
-607 TPYDDEFSAYYRGD
+607 
-621 VGNARLNLKYVRRQ
+621 
-635 GRDEVAMK
+635 
-643 YVREPLSG
+643 
-651 YGNGYSIFTN
+651 
-661 EGQSKRDI
+661 
-669 VTLSAANIAP
+669 
-679 IEIWG
+679 
-684 VKNDFE
+684 
-690 GSLSFTK
+690 
-697 QSRSFEDYEDDE
+697 
-709 MNDDVSYN
+709 
-717 GKTIKK
+717 
-723 SELPV
+723 
-728 VDYHV
+728 
-733 PFSAKFRHSA
+733 
-743 KFSGFSVSNFINY
+743 
-756 TSKTDALLGG
+756 
-766 WNRTRGMYVYERQKL
+766 
-781 PSYATWDMRI
+781 
-791 GYERRLAGDF
+791 F
-801 RAFVNLDINNLLNK
+801 RAD
-815 KFIASNEGNYYEYGL
+815 A
-830 GRNFWLEAGMK
+830 
-841 W
+841 